1 MARAVN
7 RLSARAVATLSTP
20 GRHADGNGLY
30 LVVDP
35 PSKTGDG
42 AAAARRWLFMFRWQG
57 KLKEMGLGGLSTVS
71 LAEARQKAGE
81 ARKLLDAGR
90 NPIDVKR
97 QAKAIDP
104 TRPKTFG
111 DLVDK
116 LVPDIVA
123 GFRNEKHKAQ
133 WKTTLDQHA
142 ASLRPLL
149 IGDVGTEQ
157 VLDVLKPI
165 WLSKAETASRL
176 RGRIEHLLAAA
187 AVKGYRSGENPARW
201 RNHLDKLLP
210 KRPKLQR
217 GHHPA
222 MPYAD
227 VPAFIL
233 SIRDRDAVAARALEF
248 MILTAS
254 RTGEVRGA
262 EWDEFDLAAKIWT
275 VPAKRMK
282 NGKPHRVPL
291 SDRAVAVIERQKDEP
306 GQGEYVF
313 AGAKPGRPLSSHA
326 ITMLMRRL
334 EMERF
339 TPHGFRSSFRDWAD
353 ESTSFPRQIVEMALS
368 HTVGDETELAYRR
381 NDALEKRRKL
391 MDAWAKFI
399 GAAKAKPANNVTPI
413 GAARAG

>member
-7 RLSARAVATLSTP
+7 RLSARGVATATRP

-35 PSKTGDG
+35 SG
-42 AAAARRWLFMFRWQG
+42 ARRWLFLFRWGG
-57 KLKEMGLGGLSTVS
+57 KLKELGLGGTAAVS
-71 LAEARQKAGE
+71 LADARLKASE

-90 NPIDVKR
+90 NPIEVKR
-97 QAKAIDP
+97 RPKTVDP
-104 TRPKTFG
+104 DRPKTFG
-111 DLVDK
+111 ELVDK

-133 WKTTLDQHA
+133 WRTTLDQHA

-149 IGDVGTEQ
+149 IEDVGTEH

-165 WLSKAETASRL
+165 WLTKAETASRL
-176 RGRIEHLLAAA
+176 RGRIEHVLAAA
-187 AVKGYRSGENPARW
+187 AVVGYRTGENPARW

-210 KRPKLQR
+210 KKARLQR

-222 MPYAD
+222 MPYGD
-227 VPAFIL
+227 VPAFVR

-262 EWDEFDLAAKIWT
+262 EWDEFDLAAKVWT

-291 SDRAVAVIERQKDEP
+291 SDRAVTLIEKQREEAV
-306 GQGEYVF
+306 QGEFAF

-326 ITMLMRRL
+326 ILMLMRRL
-334 EMERF
+334 QMEHF

-353 ESTSFPRQIVEMALS
+353 ESTSFPRQIVEMSLS

-391 MDAWAKFI
+391 MEAWAKFL
-399 GAAKAKPANNVTPI
+399 GTAKAKPASNVTPI
-413 GAARAG
+413 GAARAS